1 MIDENRIKHTLAV
14 AKLMK
19 DNATKYGLDE
29 EEMFTLG
36 MLHDIG
42 YEFIDGEK
50 HAEIGGEILKKQ
62 NYKYYKEV
70 LFHGVVNCEYKS
82 KELDLLNFADMH
94 INLKGNFVSFNER
107 LEDIKTR
114 RGENSPQYINS
125 KLIILELKHKN
136 FE

>member
-19 DNATKYGLDE
+19 DNALKLGLDK

-50 HAEIGGEILKKQ
+50 HTEIGGEILKKQ
-62 NYKYYKEV
+62 KYKYYKEV
-70 LFHGVVNCEYKS
+70 LYHGVVNCEYKS
-82 KELDLLNFADMH
+82 RALVLLNFADMH